1 MNIGICKRN
10 SLVYA
15 LTGLP
20 LVALMVTGS
29 MEEMS
34 FLITFVKN
42 SVSISDIKYLAVLSA
57 IRGEI
62 KCLRRKIKMSI
73 FTRFKDIVNSN
84 INSLLDKAEDPE
96 KMLRLMIGEMEDT
109 VIDLKTTTAA
119 RMAEAIR
126 SEKKVDEAK
135 ATVDRWQARAELAIE
150 KGKDDLAREALMEKK
165 HAQETY
171 ERALEN
177 INSLKKSIEEGKEE
191 IRTLEY
197 KIKAAKAKLT
207 TLQREQE
214 RAQERR
220 DSSVNLNARFEE
232 MENRINR
239 MNAYNDLSKK
249 SEEKSAEAKFS
260 EMEKNEEI
268 EAEIERIK
276 KEKGIEK

>member
-1 MNIGICKRN
+1 
-10 SLVYA
+10 
-15 LTGLP
+15 
-20 LVALMVTGS
+20 
-29 MEEMS
+29 
-34 FLITFVKN
+34 
-42 SVSISDIKYLAVLSA
+42 
-57 IRGEI
+57 
-62 KCLRRKIKMSI
+62 MSI

-135 ATVDRWQARAELAIE
+135 ATVERWQGRAELAIE
-150 KGKDDLAREALMEKK
+150 KGKDDLAREALIEKK
-165 HAQETY
+165 HAQEVY

-177 INSLKKSIEEGKEE
+177 ISSLKKSVEEGKEE
-191 IRTLEY
+191 IRTLED
-197 KIKAAKAKLT
+197 KIKAAKDKLA
-207 TLQREQE
+207 TLQREQA

-220 DSSVNLNARFEE
+220 DSSINLNARFEE

-249 SEEKSAEAKFS
+249 SEEKSAEEKFS
-260 EMEKNEEI
+260 EMEKNDEI

>member
-1 MNIGICKRN
+1 
-10 SLVYA
+10 
-15 LTGLP
+15 
-20 LVALMVTGS
+20 
-29 MEEMS
+29 
-34 FLITFVKN
+34 
-42 SVSISDIKYLAVLSA
+42 
-57 IRGEI
+57 
-62 KCLRRKIKMSI
+62 MSI

-126 SEKKVDEAK
+126 VEKKMEEAK
-135 ATVDRWQARAELAIE
+135 ATVERWQQRAELAIE
-150 KGKDDLAREALMEKK
+150 KGKDDMAREALIEKK
-165 HAQETY
+165 HASEAY
-171 ERALEN
+171 DRIRANLDG
-177 INSLKKSIEEGKEE
+177 LRKAIEESKEE
-191 IRTLEY
+191 ISTLDD
-197 KIKAAKAKLT
+197 KIKAAKDKLQ
-207 TLQREQE
+207 TLQREQA

-249 SEEKSAEAKFS
+249 SEEKSAEEKFS
-260 EMEKNEEI
+260 EMEKNDEI

>member
-1 MNIGICKRN
+1 
-10 SLVYA
+10 
-15 LTGLP
+15 
-20 LVALMVTGS
+20 
-29 MEEMS
+29 
-34 FLITFVKN
+34 
-42 SVSISDIKYLAVLSA
+42 
-57 IRGEI
+57 
-62 KCLRRKIKMSI
+62 MSI

-126 SEKKVDEAK
+126 SEKKVEEAK
-135 ATVDRWQARAELAIE
+135 ATVERWLGRAELAIE
-150 KGKDDLAREALMEKK
+150 KGKDDLAREALIEKK
-165 HAQETY
+165 HAQEAY

-177 INSLKKSIEEGKEE
+177 ISSLKKSVEEGKEE
-191 IRTLEY
+191 IRTLED
-197 KIKAAKAKLT
+197 KIKAAKDKLA
-207 TLQREQE
+207 TLQREQA

-249 SEEKSAEAKFS
+249 SEEKSTEEKFS
-260 EMEKNEEI
+260 EMEKNDEI

>member
-1 MNIGICKRN
+1 
-10 SLVYA
+10 
-15 LTGLP
+15 
-20 LVALMVTGS
+20 
-29 MEEMS
+29 
-34 FLITFVKN
+34 
-42 SVSISDIKYLAVLSA
+42 
-57 IRGEI
+57 
-62 KCLRRKIKMSI
+62 MSI

-135 ATVDRWQARAELAIE
+135 ATVERWQGRAELAIE
-150 KGKDDLAREALMEKK
+150 KGKDDLAREALIEKK
-165 HAQETY
+165 HAQEAY

-177 INSLKKSIEEGKEE
+177 ISSLKKSVEEGKEE
-191 IRTLEY
+191 IRTLED
-197 KIKAAKAKLT
+197 KIKAAKDKLA
-207 TLQREQE
+207 TLQREQA

-249 SEEKSAEAKFS
+249 SEEKSAEEKFS
-260 EMEKNEEI
+260 EMEKNDEI

-276 KEKGIEK
+276 KERKGN

>member
-1 MNIGICKRN
+1 
-10 SLVYA
+10 
-15 LTGLP
+15 
-20 LVALMVTGS
+20 
-29 MEEMS
+29 
-34 FLITFVKN
+34 
-42 SVSISDIKYLAVLSA
+42 
-57 IRGEI
+57 
-62 KCLRRKIKMSI
+62 MSI

-126 SEKKVDEAK
+126 SEKKVEEAK
-135 ATVDRWQARAELAIE
+135 ATVERWQGRAELAIE
-150 KGKDDLAREALMEKK
+150 KGKDDLAREALIEKK
-165 HAQETY
+165 HAQEAY

-177 INSLKKSIEEGKEE
+177 ISSLKKSVEEGKEE
-191 IRTLEY
+191 IRTLED
-197 KIKAAKAKLT
+197 KIKTAKDKLA
-207 TLQREQE
+207 TLQREQA

-239 MNAYNDLSKK
+239 MNAYTNLSAEKG
-249 SEEKSAEAKFS
+249 EKSAEEKFS
-260 EMEKNEEI
+260 EMEKNDEI

>member
-1 MNIGICKRN
+1 
-10 SLVYA
+10 
-15 LTGLP
+15 
-20 LVALMVTGS
+20 
-29 MEEMS
+29 
-34 FLITFVKN
+34 
-42 SVSISDIKYLAVLSA
+42 
-57 IRGEI
+57 
-62 KCLRRKIKMSI
+62 MSI

-135 ATVDRWQARAELAIE
+135 ATVERWQARAELAIE
-150 KGKDDLAREALMEKK
+150 KGKDDLAREALIEKK
-165 HAQETY
+165 HAQEVY

-177 INSLKKSIEEGKEE
+177 ISSLKKAVEEGKEE
-191 IRTLEY
+191 IRTLED
-197 KIKAAKAKLT
+197 KIKASKDKLA
-207 TLQREQE
+207 TLQREQA

-249 SEEKSAEAKFS
+249 SEEKSAEEKFS
-260 EMEKNEEI
+260 EMEKNDEI

>member
-1 MNIGICKRN
+1 
-10 SLVYA
+10 
-15 LTGLP
+15 
-20 LVALMVTGS
+20 
-29 MEEMS
+29 
-34 FLITFVKN
+34 
-42 SVSISDIKYLAVLSA
+42 
-57 IRGEI
+57 
-62 KCLRRKIKMSI
+62 MSI
-73 FTRFKDIVNSN
+73 FTRFNDIVNSN

-135 ATVDRWQARAELAIE
+135 ATVERWQARAELAIE

-165 HAQETY
+165 HAQEVY

-177 INSLKKSIEEGKEE
+177 ISSLKKSVEEGKEE
-191 IRTLEY
+191 IRTLED
-197 KIKAAKAKLT
+197 KIKAAKDKLA
-207 TLQREQE
+207 TLQREQA

-220 DSSVNLNARFEE
+220 DSSINLNARFEE

-249 SEEKSAEAKFS
+249 SEEKSAEEKFS
-260 EMEKNEEI
+260 EMEKNDEI

>member
-1 MNIGICKRN
+1 
-10 SLVYA
+10 
-15 LTGLP
+15 
-20 LVALMVTGS
+20 
-29 MEEMS
+29 
-34 FLITFVKN
+34 
-42 SVSISDIKYLAVLSA
+42 
-57 IRGEI
+57 
-62 KCLRRKIKMSI
+62 MSI

-126 SEKKVDEAK
+126 SEKKVEEAK
-135 ATVDRWQARAELAIE
+135 ATVERWQARAELAIE

-165 HAQETY
+165 HAQEAY

-177 INSLKKSIEEGKEE
+177 ISSLKKSVEEGKEE
-191 IRTLEY
+191 IRTLED
-197 KIKAAKAKLT
+197 KIKAAKDKLAS
-207 TLQREQE
+207 LQREQA

-249 SEEKSAEAKFS
+249 SEEKSAEEKFS
-260 EMEKNEEI
+260 EMEKNDEI

>member
-1 MNIGICKRN
+1 
-10 SLVYA
+10 
-15 LTGLP
+15 
-20 LVALMVTGS
+20 
-29 MEEMS
+29 
-34 FLITFVKN
+34 
-42 SVSISDIKYLAVLSA
+42 
-57 IRGEI
+57 
-62 KCLRRKIKMSI
+62 MSI

-135 ATVDRWQARAELAIE
+135 ATVERWQARAELAIE
-150 KGKDDLAREALMEKK
+150 KGKDDLAREALIEKK
-165 HAQETY
+165 HAQEAY

-177 INSLKKSIEEGKEE
+177 ISSLKKSVEEGKEE
-191 IRTLEY
+191 IRTLED
-197 KIKAAKAKLT
+197 KIKAAKDKLA
-207 TLQREQE
+207 TLQREQA

-239 MNAYNDLSKK
+239 MNAYTNLSAEKG
-249 SEEKSAEAKFS
+249 EKSAEEKFS

-268 EAEIERIK
+268 EMEIERIK

>member
-1 MNIGICKRN
+1 
-10 SLVYA
+10 
-15 LTGLP
+15 
-20 LVALMVTGS
+20 
-29 MEEMS
+29 
-34 FLITFVKN
+34 
-42 SVSISDIKYLAVLSA
+42 
-57 IRGEI
+57 
-62 KCLRRKIKMSI
+62 MSI

-135 ATVDRWQARAELAIE
+135 ATVERWQARAELAIE
-150 KGKDDLAREALMEKK
+150 KGKDDLAREALIEKK
-165 HAQETY
+165 HAQEAY

-177 INSLKKSIEEGKEE
+177 ISSLKKSVEEGKEE
-191 IRTLEY
+191 IRTLED
-197 KIKAAKAKLT
+197 KIKAAKDKLA
-207 TLQREQE
+207 TLQREQA

-249 SEEKSAEAKFS
+249 SEAKSAEEKFS
-260 EMEKNEEI
+260 EMEKNDEI

>member
-1 MNIGICKRN
+1 
-10 SLVYA
+10 
-15 LTGLP
+15 
-20 LVALMVTGS
+20 
-29 MEEMS
+29 
-34 FLITFVKN
+34 
-42 SVSISDIKYLAVLSA
+42 
-57 IRGEI
+57 
-62 KCLRRKIKMSI
+62 MSI

-84 INSLLDKAEDPE
+84 ITSLLDKAEDPE

-126 SEKKVDEAK
+126 SEKRVDEAK

-150 KGKDDLAREALMEKK
+150 KGKDDLAREALIEKK
-165 HAQETY
+165 HAQEAY

-177 INSLKKSIEEGKEE
+177 ISSLKKSVEEGKEE
-191 IRTLEY
+191 IRTLED
-197 KIKAAKAKLT
+197 KIKAAKDKLAS
-207 TLQREQE
+207 LQREQA

-239 MNAYNDLSKK
+239 MNAYNDLGKK
-249 SEEKSAEAKFS
+249 SEEKSAEEKFS
-260 EMEKNEEI
+260 EMEKNDEI

>member
-1 MNIGICKRN
+1 
-10 SLVYA
+10 
-15 LTGLP
+15 
-20 LVALMVTGS
+20 
-29 MEEMS
+29 
-34 FLITFVKN
+34 
-42 SVSISDIKYLAVLSA
+42 
-57 IRGEI
+57 
-62 KCLRRKIKMSI
+62 MSI

-135 ATVDRWQARAELAIE
+135 ATVERWQGRAELAIE
-150 KGKDDLAREALMEKK
+150 KGKDDLAREALLEKK
-165 HAQETY
+165 HAQEAY

-177 INSLKKSIEEGKEE
+177 ISSLKKSVEEGKEE
-191 IRTLEY
+191 IRTLED
-197 KIKAAKAKLT
+197 KIKAAKDKLA
-207 TLQREQE
+207 TLQREQA

-249 SEEKSAEAKFS
+249 SEEKSAEEKFS
-260 EMEKNEEI
+260 EMEKNDEI

>member
-1 MNIGICKRN
+1 
-10 SLVYA
+10 
-15 LTGLP
+15 
-20 LVALMVTGS
+20 
-29 MEEMS
+29 
-34 FLITFVKN
+34 
-42 SVSISDIKYLAVLSA
+42 
-57 IRGEI
+57 
-62 KCLRRKIKMSI
+62 MSI

-150 KGKDDLAREALMEKK
+150 KGKDDLAREALVEKK
-165 HAQETY
+165 HAQEVY

-177 INSLKKSIEEGKEE
+177 ISSLKKSVEEGKEE
-191 IRTLEY
+191 IRTLED
-197 KIKAAKAKLT
+197 KIKAAKDKLAS
-207 TLQREQE
+207 LQREQA

-249 SEEKSAEAKFS
+249 SEEKSAEEKFS
-260 EMEKNEEI
+260 EMEKNDEI

>member
-1 MNIGICKRN
+1 
-10 SLVYA
+10 
-15 LTGLP
+15 
-20 LVALMVTGS
+20 
-29 MEEMS
+29 
-34 FLITFVKN
+34 
-42 SVSISDIKYLAVLSA
+42 
-57 IRGEI
+57 
-62 KCLRRKIKMSI
+62 MSI

-126 SEKKVDEAK
+126 SEKKVEEAK
-135 ATVDRWQARAELAIE
+135 ATVERWQARAELAIE

-165 HAQETY
+165 HAQEVY

-177 INSLKKSIEEGKEE
+177 ISSLKKSVEEGKEE
-191 IRTLEY
+191 IRTLED
-197 KIKAAKAKLT
+197 KIKAAKDKLA
-207 TLQREQE
+207 TLQREQA

-239 MNAYNDLSKK
+239 MNAYNDLGKK
-249 SEEKSAEAKFS
+249 SEEKSAEEKFS

-268 EAEIERIK
+268 EMEIERIK

>member
-1 MNIGICKRN
+1 
-10 SLVYA
+10 
-15 LTGLP
+15 
-20 LVALMVTGS
+20 
-29 MEEMS
+29 
-34 FLITFVKN
+34 
-42 SVSISDIKYLAVLSA
+42 
-57 IRGEI
+57 
-62 KCLRRKIKMSI
+62 MSI

-119 RMAEAIR
+119 RMDEAIR

-135 ATVDRWQARAELAIE
+135 ATVERWQGRAELAIE
-150 KGKDDLAREALMEKK
+150 KGKDDLAREALIEKM
-165 HAQETY
+165 HAQEAY

-177 INSLKKSIEEGKEE
+177 ISSLKKSVEEGKEE
-191 IRTLEY
+191 IRTLED
-197 KIKAAKAKLT
+197 KIKAAKDKLA
-207 TLQREQE
+207 TLQREQA

-220 DSSVNLNARFEE
+220 DSSVILNARFEE

-249 SEEKSAEAKFS
+249 SEEKSAEEKFS
-260 EMEKNEEI
+260 EMEKNDEI

>member
-1 MNIGICKRN
+1 
-10 SLVYA
+10 
-15 LTGLP
+15 
-20 LVALMVTGS
+20 
-29 MEEMS
+29 
-34 FLITFVKN
+34 
-42 SVSISDIKYLAVLSA
+42 
-57 IRGEI
+57 
-62 KCLRRKIKMSI
+62 MSI

-126 SEKKVDEAK
+126 SEKKVEEAK
-135 ATVDRWQARAELAIE
+135 ATVERWQARAELAIE
-150 KGKDDLAREALMEKK
+150 KGKDDLAREALIEKK
-165 HAQETY
+165 HAQEVY

-177 INSLKKSIEEGKEE
+177 ISSLKKSVEEGKEE
-191 IRTLEY
+191 IRTLED
-197 KIKAAKAKLT
+197 KIKAAKDKLA
-207 TLQREQE
+207 TLQREQA

-239 MNAYNDLSKK
+239 MNAYNDLGKK
-249 SEEKSAEAKFS
+249 SEEKSAEEKFS
-260 EMEKNEEI
+260 EMEKNDEI

>member
-1 MNIGICKRN
+1 
-10 SLVYA
+10 
-15 LTGLP
+15 
-20 LVALMVTGS
+20 
-29 MEEMS
+29 
-34 FLITFVKN
+34 
-42 SVSISDIKYLAVLSA
+42 
-57 IRGEI
+57 
-62 KCLRRKIKMSI
+62 MSI

-109 VIDLKTTTAA
+109 VIDLKTNTAA

-165 HAQETY
+165 HAQEVY

-177 INSLKKSIEEGKEE
+177 ISSLKKSVEEGKEE
-191 IRTLEY
+191 IRTLED
-197 KIKAAKAKLT
+197 KIKAAKDKLAS
-207 TLQREQE
+207 LQREQA

-239 MNAYNDLSKK
+239 MNAYNDLGKK
-249 SEEKSAEAKFS
+249 SEEKSAEEKFS
-260 EMEKNEEI
+260 EMEKNDEI

>member
-1 MNIGICKRN
+1 
-10 SLVYA
+10 
-15 LTGLP
+15 
-20 LVALMVTGS
+20 
-29 MEEMS
+29 
-34 FLITFVKN
+34 
-42 SVSISDIKYLAVLSA
+42 
-57 IRGEI
+57 
-62 KCLRRKIKMSI
+62 MSI

-135 ATVDRWQARAELAIE
+135 ATVERWQARAELAIE

-165 HAQETY
+165 HAQEAY

-177 INSLKKSIEEGKEE
+177 ISSLKKSVEEGKEE
-191 IRTLEY
+191 IRTLED
-197 KIKAAKAKLT
+197 KIKAAKDKLA
-207 TLQREQE
+207 TLQREQA

-220 DSSVNLNARFEE
+220 DSSINLNARFEE

-249 SEEKSAEAKFS
+249 SEEKSAEEKFS
-260 EMEKNEEI
+260 EMEKNDEI

>member
-1 MNIGICKRN
+1 
-10 SLVYA
+10 
-15 LTGLP
+15 
-20 LVALMVTGS
+20 
-29 MEEMS
+29 
-34 FLITFVKN
+34 
-42 SVSISDIKYLAVLSA
+42 
-57 IRGEI
+57 
-62 KCLRRKIKMSI
+62 MSI

-126 SEKKVDEAK
+126 VEKKMEEAK
-135 ATVDRWQARAELAIE
+135 ATVERWQQRAELAIE
-150 KGKDDLAREALMEKK
+150 KGKDDMAREALIEKK
-165 HAQETY
+165 HASEAY
-171 ERALEN
+171 DRIRANLDG
-177 INSLKKSIEEGKEE
+177 LRKAIEESKEE
-191 IRTLEY
+191 ISTLDD
-197 KIKAAKAKLT
+197 KIKAANKLQ
-207 TLQREQE
+207 TLQREQA

-239 MNAYNDLSKK
+239 MNAYTNLSAEKG
-249 SEEKSAEAKFS
+249 EKSAEEKFS

-268 EAEIERIK
+268 EMEIERIK

>member
-1 MNIGICKRN
+1 
-10 SLVYA
+10 
-15 LTGLP
+15 
-20 LVALMVTGS
+20 
-29 MEEMS
+29 
-34 FLITFVKN
+34 
-42 SVSISDIKYLAVLSA
+42 
-57 IRGEI
+57 
-62 KCLRRKIKMSI
+62 MSI

-135 ATVDRWQARAELAIE
+135 ATVERWQARAELAIE
-150 KGKDDLAREALMEKK
+150 KGKDDLAREALIEKK
-165 HAQETY
+165 HAQEAY

-177 INSLKKSIEEGKEE
+177 ISSLKKSVEEGKEE
-191 IRTLEY
+191 IRTLED
-197 KIKAAKAKLT
+197 KIKAAKDKLA
-207 TLQREQE
+207 TLQREQA

-249 SEEKSAEAKFS
+249 SEEKSAEEKFT
-260 EMEKNEEI
+260 EMEKNDEI

>member
-1 MNIGICKRN
+1 
-10 SLVYA
+10 
-15 LTGLP
+15 
-20 LVALMVTGS
+20 
-29 MEEMS
+29 
-34 FLITFVKN
+34 
-42 SVSISDIKYLAVLSA
+42 
-57 IRGEI
+57 
-62 KCLRRKIKMSI
+62 MSI

-150 KGKDDLAREALMEKK
+150 KGKDDLAREALVEKK
-165 HAQETY
+165 HAQEAY

-177 INSLKKSIEEGKEE
+177 ISSLKKSIEEGKEE
-191 IRTLEY
+191 IRTLEE
-197 KIKAAKAKLT
+197 KIKASKDKLS
-207 TLQREQE
+207 TLQRDQA

-220 DSSVNLNARFEE
+220 DSSVYLNARFEE

-239 MNAYNDLSKK
+239 MNAYNDLNKK
-249 SEEKSAEAKFS
+249 SDEKSAEEKFS
-260 EMEKNEEI
+260 EMEKNDEI

>member
-1 MNIGICKRN
+1 
-10 SLVYA
+10 
-15 LTGLP
+15 
-20 LVALMVTGS
+20 
-29 MEEMS
+29 
-34 FLITFVKN
+34 
-42 SVSISDIKYLAVLSA
+42 
-57 IRGEI
+57 
-62 KCLRRKIKMSI
+62 MSI

-84 INSLLDKAEDPE
+84 INSLLDKAVDPE

-135 ATVDRWQARAELAIE
+135 ATVERWQARAELAIE
-150 KGKDDLAREALMEKK
+150 KGKDDLAREALVEKK
-165 HAQETY
+165 HAQEVY

-177 INSLKKSIEEGKEE
+177 ISSLKKSVEEGKEE
-191 IRTLEY
+191 IRTLED
-197 KIKAAKAKLT
+197 KIKAAKDKLA
-207 TLQREQE
+207 TLQREQA

-249 SEEKSAEAKFS
+249 SEEKSAEEKFS
-260 EMEKNEEI
+260 EMEKNDEI

>member
-1 MNIGICKRN
+1 
-10 SLVYA
+10 
-15 LTGLP
+15 
-20 LVALMVTGS
+20 
-29 MEEMS
+29 
-34 FLITFVKN
+34 
-42 SVSISDIKYLAVLSA
+42 
-57 IRGEI
+57 
-62 KCLRRKIKMSI
+62 MSI

-126 SEKKVDEAK
+126 SEKKVEEAK
-135 ATVDRWQARAELAIE
+135 ATVERWQARAELAIE

-165 HAQETY
+165 HAQEVY

-177 INSLKKSIEEGKEE
+177 ISSLKKSVEEGKEE
-191 IRTLEY
+191 IRTLED
-197 KIKAAKAKLT
+197 KIKAAKDKLA
-207 TLQREQE
+207 TLQREQA

-249 SEEKSAEAKFS
+249 SEEKSAEEKFS
-260 EMEKNEEI
+260 EMEKNDEI

>member
-1 MNIGICKRN
+1 
-10 SLVYA
+10 
-15 LTGLP
+15 
-20 LVALMVTGS
+20 
-29 MEEMS
+29 
-34 FLITFVKN
+34 
-42 SVSISDIKYLAVLSA
+42 
-57 IRGEI
+57 
-62 KCLRRKIKMSI
+62 MSI

-126 SEKKVDEAK
+126 SEKKVEEAK
-135 ATVDRWQARAELAIE
+135 ATVERWQARAELAIE

-165 HAQETY
+165 HAQEAY

-177 INSLKKSIEEGKEE
+177 ISSLKKSVEEGKEE
-191 IRTLEY
+191 IRTLED
-197 KIKAAKAKLT
+197 KIKAAKDKLA
-207 TLQREQE
+207 TLQREQA

-249 SEEKSAEAKFS
+249 SEEKSAEEKFS
-260 EMEKNEEI
+260 EMEKNDEI

>member
-1 MNIGICKRN
+1 
-10 SLVYA
+10 
-15 LTGLP
+15 
-20 LVALMVTGS
+20 
-29 MEEMS
+29 
-34 FLITFVKN
+34 
-42 SVSISDIKYLAVLSA
+42 
-57 IRGEI
+57 
-62 KCLRRKIKMSI
+62 MSI

-126 SEKKVDEAK
+126 SDKKVDEAK
-135 ATVDRWQARAELAIE
+135 ATVERWQGRAELAIE
-150 KGKDDLAREALMEKK
+150 KGKDDLAREALIEKK
-165 HAQETY
+165 HAQEAY

-177 INSLKKSIEEGKEE
+177 ISSLKKSVEEGKEE
-191 IRTLEY
+191 IRTLED
-197 KIKAAKAKLT
+197 KIKTAKDKLA
-207 TLQREQE
+207 TLQREQA

-249 SEEKSAEAKFS
+249 SEEKSAEEKFS
-260 EMEKNEEI
+260 EMEKNDEI

>member
-1 MNIGICKRN
+1 
-10 SLVYA
+10 
-15 LTGLP
+15 
-20 LVALMVTGS
+20 
-29 MEEMS
+29 
-34 FLITFVKN
+34 
-42 SVSISDIKYLAVLSA
+42 
-57 IRGEI
+57 
-62 KCLRRKIKMSI
+62 MSI

-135 ATVDRWQARAELAIE
+135 ATVERWQARAELAIE
-150 KGKDDLAREALMEKK
+150 KGKDDLAREALVEKK
-165 HAQETY
+165 HALETY

-177 INSLKKSIEEGKEE
+177 ISSLKKSVEEGKEE
-191 IRTLEY
+191 IRTLED
-197 KIKAAKAKLT
+197 KIKAAKDKLA
-207 TLQREQE
+207 TLQREQA

-249 SEEKSAEAKFS
+249 SEEKSAEEKFS
-260 EMEKNEEI
+260 EMEKNDEI

>member
-1 MNIGICKRN
+1 
-10 SLVYA
+10 
-15 LTGLP
+15 
-20 LVALMVTGS
+20 
-29 MEEMS
+29 
-34 FLITFVKN
+34 
-42 SVSISDIKYLAVLSA
+42 
-57 IRGEI
+57 
-62 KCLRRKIKMSI
+62 MSI

-126 SEKKVDEAK
+126 SEKKVEEAK
-135 ATVDRWQARAELAIE
+135 ATVERWQARAELAIE
-150 KGKDDLAREALMEKK
+150 KGKDDLAREALIEKK
-165 HAQETY
+165 HAQEAY

-177 INSLKKSIEEGKEE
+177 ISSLKKSVEEGKEE
-191 IRTLEY
+191 IRTLED
-197 KIKAAKAKLT
+197 KIKAAKDKLA
-207 TLQREQE
+207 TLQREQA

-249 SEEKSAEAKFS
+249 SEEKSAEEKFS
-260 EMEKNEEI
+260 EMEKNDEI

>member
-1 MNIGICKRN
+1 
-10 SLVYA
+10 
-15 LTGLP
+15 
-20 LVALMVTGS
+20 
-29 MEEMS
+29 
-34 FLITFVKN
+34 
-42 SVSISDIKYLAVLSA
+42 
-57 IRGEI
+57 
-62 KCLRRKIKMSI
+62 MSI

-126 SEKKVDEAK
+126 SEKKVEEAK
-135 ATVDRWQARAELAIE
+135 ATVERWLGRAELAIE
-150 KGKDDLAREALMEKK
+150 KGKDDLAREALIEKK
-165 HAQETY
+165 HAQEAY

-177 INSLKKSIEEGKEE
+177 ISSLKKSVEEGKEE
-191 IRTLEY
+191 IRTLED
-197 KIKAAKAKLT
+197 KIKAAKDKLA
-207 TLQREQE
+207 TLQREQA

-249 SEEKSAEAKFS
+249 SEEKSAEEKFS
-260 EMEKNEEI
+260 EMEKNDEI

>member
-1 MNIGICKRN
+1 
-10 SLVYA
+10 
-15 LTGLP
+15 
-20 LVALMVTGS
+20 
-29 MEEMS
+29 
-34 FLITFVKN
+34 
-42 SVSISDIKYLAVLSA
+42 
-57 IRGEI
+57 
-62 KCLRRKIKMSI
+62 MSI

-135 ATVDRWQARAELAIE
+135 ATVERWQARAELAIE
-150 KGKDDLAREALMEKK
+150 KGKDDLAREALVEKK
-165 HAQETY
+165 HAQEVY

-177 INSLKKSIEEGKEE
+177 ISSLKKSVEEGKEE
-191 IRTLEY
+191 IRTLED
-197 KIKAAKAKLT
+197 KIKAAKDKLA
-207 TLQREQE
+207 TLQREQA

-220 DSSVNLNARFEE
+220 DSSINLNARFEE

-249 SEEKSAEAKFS
+249 SEEKSAEEKFS
-260 EMEKNEEI
+260 EMEKNDEI

>member
-1 MNIGICKRN
+1 
-10 SLVYA
+10 
-15 LTGLP
+15 
-20 LVALMVTGS
+20 
-29 MEEMS
+29 
-34 FLITFVKN
+34 
-42 SVSISDIKYLAVLSA
+42 
-57 IRGEI
+57 
-62 KCLRRKIKMSI
+62 MSI

-135 ATVDRWQARAELAIE
+135 ATVERWQGRAELAIE
-150 KGKDDLAREALMEKK
+150 KGKDDLAREALIEKK
-165 HAQETY
+165 RAQEAY

-177 INSLKKSIEEGKEE
+177 ISSLKKSVEEGKEE
-191 IRTLEY
+191 IRTLED

>member
-1 MNIGICKRN
+1 
-10 SLVYA
+10 
-15 LTGLP
+15 
-20 LVALMVTGS
+20 
-29 MEEMS
+29 
-34 FLITFVKN
+34 
-42 SVSISDIKYLAVLSA
+42 
-57 IRGEI
+57 
-62 KCLRRKIKMSI
+62 MSI

-126 SEKKVDEAK
+126 VEKKMEEAK
-135 ATVDRWQARAELAIE
+135 ATVERWQQRAELAIE
-150 KGKDDLAREALMEKK
+150 KGKDDMAREALIEKK
-165 HAQETY
+165 HASEAY
-171 ERALEN
+171 DRIRANLDG
-177 INSLKKSIEEGKEE
+177 LRKAIEESKEE
-191 IRTLEY
+191 ISTLDD
-197 KIKAAKAKLT
+197 KIKAAKDKLQ
-207 TLQREQE
+207 TLQREQA

-239 MNAYNDLSKK
+239 MNAYTNLSA
-249 SEEKSAEAKFS
+249 ENGEKSAEEKFS

-268 EAEIERIK
+268 EMEIERIK

>member
-1 MNIGICKRN
+1 
-10 SLVYA
+10 
-15 LTGLP
+15 
-20 LVALMVTGS
+20 
-29 MEEMS
+29 
-34 FLITFVKN
+34 
-42 SVSISDIKYLAVLSA
+42 
-57 IRGEI
+57 
-62 KCLRRKIKMSI
+62 MSI

-119 RMAEAIR
+119 RMAEVIR
-126 SEKKVDEAK
+126 SEKKGDEAK

-165 HAQETY
+165 HAQEAY

-177 INSLKKSIEEGKEE
+177 ISSLKKSVEEGKEE
-191 IRTLEY
+191 IRTLED
-197 KIKAAKAKLT
+197 KIKAAKDKLA
-207 TLQREQE
+207 TLQREQA

-239 MNAYNDLSKK
+239 MNAYNDLGKK
-249 SEEKSAEAKFS
+249 SEEKSAEEKFS
-260 EMEKNEEI
+260 EMEKNDEI

>member
-1 MNIGICKRN
+1 
-10 SLVYA
+10 
-15 LTGLP
+15 
-20 LVALMVTGS
+20 
-29 MEEMS
+29 
-34 FLITFVKN
+34 
-42 SVSISDIKYLAVLSA
+42 
-57 IRGEI
+57 
-62 KCLRRKIKMSI
+62 MSI

-135 ATVDRWQARAELAIE
+135 ATVERWQARAELAIE
-150 KGKDDLAREALMEKK
+150 KGKDDLAREALIEKK
-165 HAQETY
+165 HAQEAY

-177 INSLKKSIEEGKEE
+177 ISSRKKSVEEGKEE
-191 IRTLEY
+191 IRTLED
-197 KIKAAKAKLT
+197 KIKAAKDKLA
-207 TLQREQE
+207 TLQREQA

-249 SEEKSAEAKFS
+249 SEEKSAEEKFS
-260 EMEKNEEI
+260 EMEKNDEI

>member
-1 MNIGICKRN
+1 
-10 SLVYA
+10 
-15 LTGLP
+15 
-20 LVALMVTGS
+20 
-29 MEEMS
+29 
-34 FLITFVKN
+34 
-42 SVSISDIKYLAVLSA
+42 
-57 IRGEI
+57 
-62 KCLRRKIKMSI
+62 MSI

-150 KGKDDLAREALMEKK
+150 KGKDDLAREALIEKK
-165 HAQETY
+165 HAQEVY

-177 INSLKKSIEEGKEE
+177 ISSLKKSVEEGKEE
-191 IRTLEY
+191 IRTLED
-197 KIKAAKAKLT
+197 KIKAAKDKLAS
-207 TLQREQE
+207 LQREQA

-239 MNAYNDLSKK
+239 MNAYNDLGKK
-249 SEEKSAEAKFS
+249 SEEKSAEEKFS
-260 EMEKNEEI
+260 EMEKNDEI